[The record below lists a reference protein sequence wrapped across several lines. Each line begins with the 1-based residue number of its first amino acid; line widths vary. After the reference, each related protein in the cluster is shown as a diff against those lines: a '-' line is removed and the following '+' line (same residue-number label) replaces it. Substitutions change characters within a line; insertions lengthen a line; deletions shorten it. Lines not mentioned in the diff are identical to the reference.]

1 MKLKTCI
8 TSLALLESLVCI
20 SAQNAKIIPANTI
33 AIAPTDSKELIIEK
47 AAHVIPSKNQLDAL
61 RNEFIAF

>member
-8 TSLALLESLVCI
+8 TSLALLEGLVCI

-47 AAHVIPSKNQLDAL
+47 AAHVIPTKIN
-61 RNEFIAF
+61 